1 MGLRWFCK
9 SMRITFFLPTLLV
22 LICAA
27 TFFWFATEPVTLVQP
42 TPLLR
47 AAEDLVGAEDQSQ
60 YSKKLEIFRKRLF
73 AEKDTNFPHT
83 SETLVT
89 YVVSRDRA
97 ARRIPDPGFQT
108 AILRDVIE
116 GSKKRIEDHSFRLFL
131 LGGALLLVSGS
142 LLFVQARKV
151 VELAEAVSLEFPREN
166 LTSFSGNLNFLMKA
180 LKNKAYL
187 IEDLQGN
194 IASLNSQLRQFQ
206 ATASFQKQ
214 RSPGW
219 NEPTLLMDESPQVSP
234 QTPPD
239 PKSNS
244 FPSLSI
250 SQELPAAPPLRKT
263 PADPLDLEPL
273 DLFEARPNA
282 NQEFDFG
289 ATDNLRQ
296 PAVPAAASS
305 PPPVPE
311 NLLDKPFGTGSPSQ
325 TSELLYTQFLL
336 GLSEHTNFPA
346 GSQVFK
352 IGVSKNALEDL
363 GRTYQDTQ
371 FGVRLFGFCVDR
383 ILTYF
388 RLEDRT
394 FLHFEET
401 TFTLTFCVP
410 AYLHGAVNEEEIESA
425 FRSKAI
431 YLSGIPVSLPDFQI
445 QEYRA

>member
-1 MGLRWFCK
+1 M
-9 SMRITFFLPTLLV
+9 LV
-22 LICAA
+22 LICAS
-27 TFFWFATEPVTLVQP
+27 TFFWFATESVTLVQP

-60 YSKKLEIFRKRLF
+60 YSKKLETFRNRLF
-73 AEKDTNFPHT
+73 AEKDADFPHT
-83 SETLVT
+83 RETLLT

-97 ARRIPDPGFQT
+97 ARRIPDPGFQK
-108 AILRDVIE
+108 AILSDVIE
-116 GSKKRIEDHSFRLFL
+116 VSKKRTEDHTFRLFL
-131 LGGALLLVSGS
+131 LGGALLLVSGL
-142 LLFVQARKV
+142 LLFIQARKV
-151 VELAEAVSLEFPREN
+151 VELGDAVSLEFPREYQ
-166 LTSFSGNLNFLMKA
+166 TSFSGNLNFL
-180 LKNKAYL
+180 LKTLRNKTHL

-206 ATASFQKQ
+206 TASSFQKQ
-214 RSPGW
+214 PPTGW
-219 NEPTLLMDESPQVSP
+219 NEPTLLMDEASPVLP
-234 QTPPD
+234 QPPADPD
-239 PKSNS
+239 PNS

-250 SQELPAAPPLRKT
+250 SQEVPPAPPLGKARV
-263 PADPLDLEPL
+263 DPLDFEPL
-273 DLFEARPNA
+273 DLFDEQPNSDRD
-282 NQEFDFG
+282 FDFG
-289 ATDNLRQ
+289 ATNNLRE
-296 PAVPAAASS
+296 PAPVQSAPPS
-305 PPPVPE
+305 PPPVQE
-311 NLLDKPFGTGSPSQ
+311 NPLDKPFGTGSPSQ

-336 GLSEHTNFPA
+336 GLSEDTNFPA
-346 GSQVFK
+346 GSQVFR
-352 IGVSKNALEDL
+352 ISVSKNALEVL

-410 AYLHGAVNEEEIESA
+410 AYLHGAVSEDEIESA